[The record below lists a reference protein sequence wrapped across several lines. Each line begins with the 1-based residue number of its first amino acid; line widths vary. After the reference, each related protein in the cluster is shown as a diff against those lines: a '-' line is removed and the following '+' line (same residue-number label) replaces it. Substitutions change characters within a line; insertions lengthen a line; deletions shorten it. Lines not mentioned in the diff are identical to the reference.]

1 MLRLIIS
8 NLVLAYVA
16 FLLGLYWPREVPEAV
31 VLRYPAPTCNQEME
45 RLRAA
50 NARLQARVSQ
60 LNNELFQKEDMAAI
74 VREVI
79 RQLLLE
85 ERPNKP

>member
-1 MLRLIIS
+1 MRLIIS

-16 FLLGLYWPREVPEAV
+16 FLLGLYWPKEVPEPIT
-31 VLRYPAPTCNQEME
+31 LRYPAPTCDQEME
-45 RLRAA
+45 RLQAE
-50 NARLQARVSQ
+50 NSRLRVRVSQ
-60 LNNELFQKEDMAAI
+60 LNNELFQKEDTVAI

-85 ERPNKP
+85 QGPNYP

>member
-1 MLRLIIS
+1 MRLIIS

-16 FLLGLYWPREVPEAV
+16 FLLGLYWPREVPEPIT
-31 VLRYPAPTCNQEME
+31 LRYPAPTCNQEME
-45 RLRAA
+45 RLQAE
-50 NARLQARVSQ
+50 NERLAKRVSQ
-60 LNNELFQKEDMAAI
+60 LNNELFQREDVAAI

-85 ERPNKP
+85 EGSNKP

>member
-16 FLLGLYWPREVPEAV
+16 FLLGLYWPKEVPEPIT
-31 VLRYPAPTCNQEME
+31 LRYPAPTCDQEME
-45 RLRAA
+45 RLQAE
-50 NARLQARVSQ
+50 NSRLRVRVSQ
-60 LNNELFQKEDMAAI
+60 LNNELFQKEDTVAI

-85 ERPNKP
+85 QGPNYP